1 MMANLGDSY
10 ESPVFHTTTVD
21 EDKKL
26 YDLTSKMKE
35 LAAKVKSGYDTD
47 NAIRVIDNAHG
58 LADTVLEFL
67 KASNWDR

>member
-1 MMANLGDSY
+1 MKAHIGNSY
-10 ESPVFHTTTVD
+10 ESPVFHATSAED
-21 EDKKL
+21 DKKL

-67 KASNWDR
+67 KASNWAR